1 MLRTYHASTV
11 MINATWQA
19 ILKSALAKLRKFAR
33 RADFDASLK
42 QVFGVEIESTELK
55 QALTGGAGND
65 ILTGDAGID
74 QFIYRSDRAYSISD
88 IGSDILFDFTT
99 GTDKVVVSKTTFNA
113 LKSLVGNGFSQSSDF
128 AVVGDDSLVNN
139 QAAFI
144 VYSGGSGN
152 LFYNQNGIT
161 AGLGTGA
168 AFANLFTMPTTLTAA
183 DFTVVA

>member
-1 MLRTYHASTV
+1 MVKYSLTGGLGNDDLRGGDG
-11 MINATWQA
+11 
-19 ILKSALAKLRKFAR
+19 
-33 RADFDASLK
+33 ADS
-42 QVFGVEIESTELK
+42 
-55 QALTGGAGND
+55 LTGGAGND

-99 GTDKVVVSKTTFNA
+99 GTDKVVLSKTTFNA
-113 LKSLVGNGFSQSSDF
+113 LQSLVGNGFSQSSDF
-128 AVVGDDSLVNN
+128 AVVGNDSLVNT

-168 AFANLFTMPTTLTAA
+168 AFANLSTMPTTLTAA